1 MPQYKRANVPNCW
14 NNCLYHKN
22 HKEQNLISWKTKG
35 HIVGNKIFNH
45 LEQWFLPF
53 ATNIEITWNKNLY
66 AVEQTI
72 VGNCRN
78 KKLYHWEQIFSSEG
92 TYI

>member
-1 MPQYKRANVPNCW
+1 MVFAVC
-14 NNCLYHKN
+14 
-22 HKEQNLISWKTKG
+22 
-35 HIVGNKIFNH
+35 NKYRNH
-45 LEQWFLPF
+45 LEQKLVCRG
-53 ATNIEITWNKNLY
+53 TKDLITWNKLSQLMKKLFPTD
-66 AVEQTI
+66 ETI